1 MFVSRASKL
10 AIAASTELAS
20 RGTQQWVKAEDLT
33 NSIGVDRPFLLQI
46 MNRLVRQGIVRSK
59 RGRQGGF
66 QMAVSPSRLT
76 LGQIVC
82 SVEGSNLTTRCLFTS
97 QACDGTLSCSL
108 APAWHPIREMLLQ
121 WLNTETIQNVAER
134 DTEQIHRFDIDV
146 LRESMPE

>member
-82 SVEGSNLTTRCLFTS
+82 SV
-97 QACDGTLSCSL
+97 GTLSCSL
-108 APAWHPIREMLLQ
+108 APAWHPIREMLFQ